1 MITLMRVAIILN
13 MVSDKRQDILKSGA
27 DGSNVVRMKDTK
39 DDLLAFIMLNS
50 TFNHRFL

>member
-13 MVSDKRQDILKSGA
+13 MVSGKGRIYSENGA

-39 DDLLAFIMLNS
+39 DDL
-50 TFNHRFL
+50 